1 MIMRLENYTSVR
13 NQDQCEE
20 SVGNNLMVHA
30 CVENCRERTSAKYTL
45 NSFVTKAPGL
55 NYFRNTRILFQQDE

>member
-30 CVENCRERTSAKYTL
+30 CVENCRERTSA
-45 NSFVTKAPGL
+45 NSLP
-55 NYFRNTRILFQQDE
+55 NIR